1 LKKILLKAKREA
13 IENTPQLVNN
23 ISNNT
28 FYKLYQDHFSELLF
42 IAFNLIGNEQE
53 AEDVVSGL
61 FEKLMANAG
70 KNQDVFFE
78 ETDFEILGYLKISI
92 RNACFDILK
101 ARKRRAGILFR
112 IGNSLQFWK
121 KPEIYS
127 KFQKD
132 AFEMMMTELSAREKE
147 IFEMH
152 LEGFKNFEIAQ
163 RLNLSEL
170 TVRNTLHNAKK
181 RIRKMWNIFMR

>member
-1 LKKILLKAKREA
+1 LKKILLKARRDVHR
-13 IENTPQLVNN
+13 NTPQLVKK

-28 FYKLYQDHFSELLF
+28 FCKLYLDHFNELLS
-42 IAFNLIGNEQE
+42 IANNIIGNEQE

-70 KNQDVFFE
+70 QNQDLYFE
-78 ETDFEILGYLKISI
+78 ESDFEILGYLKISI

-101 ARKRRAGILFR
+101 AKKRRNGILYR

-127 KFQKD
+127 KFQRD
-132 AFEMMMTELSAREKE
+132 AFAKMMTELSAREKE
-147 IFEMH
+147 IFELH
-152 LEGFKNFEIAQ
+152 FEGFKNSEIAN
-163 RLNLSEL
+163 RLNLSEI
-170 TVRNTLHNAKK
+170 TVRNTLHNAK
-181 RIRKMWNIFMR
+181 RIRKLWNIFMR

>member
-1 LKKILLKAKREA
+1 LNTKDEA
-13 IENTPQLVNN
+13 QKSTLQIVKN

-28 FYKLYQDHFSELLF
+28 FSKLYLDHFSELLF
-42 IAFNLIGNEQE
+42 IAYNLIGNEQE

-70 KNQDVFFE
+70 QSQDIFFE
-78 ETDFEILGYLKISI
+78 ESDFEIHGYLKISI

-101 ARKRRAGILFR
+101 ARKRRASILYR
-112 IGNSLQFWK
+112 IGNSFQFWK

-132 AFEMMMTELSAREKE
+132 AFEIMMTELSAREKE

-152 LEGFKNFEIAQ
+152 LEGFKNFEIAKK
-163 RLNLSEL
+163 LNLSEL

-181 RIRKMWNIFMR
+181 RIRKMWNTFMH

>member
-1 LKKILLKAKREA
+1 MNTSRDANRNTLQILK
-13 IENTPQLVNN
+13 N
-23 ISNNT
+23 ISNNS
-28 FYKLYQDHFSELLF
+28 FSKLYLDHFSELLF
-42 IAFNLIGNEQE
+42 IAYNLIGNEQE

-61 FEKLMANAG
+61 FEKLMANADQ
-70 KNQDVFFE
+70 NQELFLDE
-78 ETDFEILGYLKISI
+78 SDFEILGYLKISI

-101 ARKRRAGILFR
+101 ARKRRAGILSR

-132 AFEMMMTELSAREKE
+132 AFEMMMTELSTREKE
-147 IFEMH
+147 IFELH
-152 LEGFKNFEIAQ
+152 LEGFKNFEIAKS
-163 RLNLSEL
+163 LNLSEL

-181 RIRKMWNIFMR
+181 RIRKMWNTFMR